1 MRMALKVLVSIV
13 LCLALGPAV
22 WAAPRPSLTITAV
35 PFPLVINQSARI
47 TIAATNTGPDGA
59 DNVVITNAVP
69 NNIAIVNVTT
79 TQGSIRVFN
88 SAITVYVGRLEPN
101 QTVAVYVDVVVVG
114 SRPTDAPLYYCAGL
128 TYIDGTARLS
138 CLPNQPAEPRPRGVP
153 LATLAPNGQRP
164 IYDPNRPP
172 VFLPISG
179 APIEVSGLVMLLGG
193 FSFIG
198 VWLIRR
204 RRE

>member
-1 MRMALKVLVSIV
+1 
-13 LCLALGPAV
+13 
-22 WAAPRPSLTITAV
+22 
-35 PFPLVINQSARI
+35 
-47 TIAATNTGPDGA
+47 
-59 DNVVITNAVP
+59 
-69 NNIAIVNVTT
+69 
-79 TQGSIRVFN
+79 
-88 SAITVYVGRLEPN
+88 
-101 QTVAVYVDVVVVG
+101 
-114 SRPTDAPLYYCAGL
+114 
-128 TYIDGTARLS
+128 
-138 CLPNQPAEPRPRGVP
+138 VP

>member
-1 MRMALKVLVSIV
+1 MRMALKVLIIV
-13 LCLALGPAV
+13 VLSLGLSPLA
-22 WAAPRPSLTITAV
+22 WAAPMPSLTITAV
-35 PFPLVINQSARI
+35 PFPLVVNQSARVTI
-47 TIAATNTGPDGA
+47 TATNGGPDNA

-79 TQGSIRVFN
+79 TQGSIKVFN

-101 QTVAVYVDVVVVG
+101 QTVTVYVDVIVIG
-114 SRPTDAPLYYCAGL
+114 PRPTGAPFYYCAGL

-138 CLPNQPAEPRPRGVP
+138 CLPNQPAESRPRGVP

-179 APIEVSGLVMLLGG
+179 APIALSGILMLLGG

-204 RRE
+204 RRN